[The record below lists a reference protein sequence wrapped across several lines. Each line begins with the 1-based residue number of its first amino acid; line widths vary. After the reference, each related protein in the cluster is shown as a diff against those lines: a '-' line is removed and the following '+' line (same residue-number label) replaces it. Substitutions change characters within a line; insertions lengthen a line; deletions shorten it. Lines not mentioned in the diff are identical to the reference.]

1 MSDALIGKQLN
12 NFRIERLLGRG
23 GMAQVYYG
31 TDVGL
36 NRPVAIKVIDE
47 RWREDE
53 QFTARF
59 ISEAQTIATWRHD
72 NIIQVYYAGNEDDL
86 YYFVM
91 EYIDGEDLTDYMYI
105 RHHKGELIPYENV
118 ISILQAT
125 ASGLDY
131 AHSKGVIHR
140 DVKPS
145 NIMMGSDNRVV
156 LMDFGLALD
165 IQKGTIGESF
175 GTPHYIAPEQAQDA
189 STAVAQSDQYA
200 LGVIAYELLTGQVP
214 FDNPSAMNVAIM
226 HMTEVPPNPS
236 TINPKLTADV
246 EHVLLKVLSKKS
258 GQRFPSCQAFIETLE
273 HAIAG
278 RPTLIDDVSP
288 SEIDKIL
295 ITPPTINPIET
306 LVDST
311 PSNEVR
317 KDQPPAQTTQPSNTR
332 RTPLALIAVG
342 VCAIIAIGILVALGG
357 NNSSDAEPTA
367 TIIAQVIDIVT
378 ETPIATDDPPLAVD
392 QPTITSIP
400 ATETILPPNTD
411 SPPTTTELPTQT
423 DSPATSTELPTNIII
438 PASPTDIATDT
449 AVPAT
454 VIPITDLPVAVPTVA
469 YPNGSPIILYYN
481 DSSFYVWNPT
491 SGRIQT
497 ASFKFEALDNDG
509 NTLSHEFDGTRWT
522 QFYSFLDG
530 GNCVAIEMTAGDH
543 LKPSECSNYNSVVNS
558 TSDSDLIFW
567 TGQSRISGFRVSWQD
582 EEVARCDTI
591 AGECRFNIP

>member
-1 MSDALIGKQLN
+1 MSDALLGKQLN

-31 TDVGL
+31 TDIGL
-36 NRPVAIKVIDE
+36 NRPVAVKVIDE

-72 NIIQVYYAGNEDDL
+72 NIIQVYYAGNEDDI

-91 EYIDGEDLTDYMYI
+91 EYIDGEDLTDYMYL
-105 RHHKGELIPYENV
+105 RHHKGELIPYEKV
-118 ISILQAT
+118 ISILRAT

-145 NIMMGSDNRVV
+145 NIMMGIDNRVV

-165 IQKGTIGESF
+165 VQKGTIGESF

-200 LGVIAYELLTGQVP
+200 LGVIAYEMLTGQVP

-226 HMTEVPPNPS
+226 HMTDVPPNPS
-236 TINPKLTADV
+236 TINPNLTTDV
-246 EHVLLKVLSKKS
+246 EHVLLKVLSKQPS
-258 GQRFPSCQAFIETLE
+258 QRFPSCQAFIETLE

-288 SEIDKIL
+288 AQIDKIL
-295 ITPPTINPIET
+295 IKPPTINPVET
-306 LVDST
+306 LVDNQT
-311 PSNEVR
+311 PNEIR
-317 KDQPPAQTTQPSNTR
+317 TAQRPTEATQPSTKNR
-332 RTPLALIAVG
+332 PPILLIAIAVL
-342 VCAIIAIGILVALGG
+342 AIIAIGILVALGG
-357 NNSSDAEPTA
+357 NNPPEIETDEQST
-367 TIIAQVIDIVT
+367 VT
-378 ETPIATDDPPLAVD
+378 D
-392 QPTITSIP
+392 QPTLTSIPITATTLPQNTDIPATATDLPTPTDIPATPTDLPTNTSIP
-400 ATETILPPNTD
+400 ATAIPTLTD
-411 SPPTTTELPTQT
+411 MPVLSAPTL
-423 DSPATSTELPTNIII
+423 
-438 PASPTDIATDT
+438 
-449 AVPAT
+449 
-454 VIPITDLPVAVPTVA
+454 A

-481 DSSFYVWNPT
+481 DSSFYIWNPT
-491 SGRIQT
+491 SDRIR
-497 ASFKFEALDNDG
+497 SGDFKFEAIDSNG
-509 NTLSHEFDGTRWT
+509 NPLSSAFDGTRWT

-530 GNCVAIEMTAGDH
+530 GNCVAIEMTAGDY
-543 LKPSECSNYNSVVNS
+543 LKPSECGNYNSIVND

-567 TGQSRISGFRVSWQD
+567 TGQPQIRGFRVLWQD
-582 EEVARCDTI
+582 EEVARCESSL
-591 AGECRFNIP
+591 GECRFNIP

>member
-23 GMAQVYYG
+23 GMAQVYFG

-59 ISEAQTIATWRHD
+59 ISEAQTIAKWRHD

-118 ISILQAT
+118 ISILRAT

-189 STAVAQSDQYA
+189 STAVSQSDQYA
-200 LGVIAYELLTGQVP
+200 LGVIAYEMLTGQVP

-226 HMTEVPPNPS
+226 HMTEIPPKPS
-236 TINPKLTADV
+236 SINPKLTPDV
-246 EHVLLKVLSKKS
+246 EHVLLKVLSKQAN
-258 GQRFPSCQAFIETLE
+258 QRFPSCQAFIETLE

-288 SEIDKIL
+288 AQIDKIL
-295 ITPPTINPIET
+295 IKPPTINPVET
-306 LVDST
+306 LVDSQA
-311 PSNEVR
+311 PNEVR
-317 KDQPPAQTTQPSNTR
+317 TVHHPAEATQPSNKR
-332 RTPLALIAVG
+332 RIPLTLIGVAVF
-342 VCAIIAIGILVALGG
+342 AIVTMGILFVLVGS
-357 NNSSDAEPTA
+357 NPSEVEPTA
-367 TIIAQVIDIVT
+367 TIAAQVIDIDT
-378 ETPIATDDPPLAVD
+378 AIPTATD
-392 QPTITSIP
+392 QPTITP
-400 ATETILPPNTD
+400 NPPTETTIPQNTQE
-411 SPPTTTELPTQT
+411 PATTTELPTQT
-423 DSPATSTELPTNIII
+423 DV
-438 PASPTDIATDT
+438 PASPTDSPTSTSI
-449 AVPAT
+449 PAT
-454 VIPITDLPVAVPTVA
+454 PINVATSTLILPTEIPTMTDMPVALAPTLA
-469 YPNGSPIILYYN
+469 YPNGSPIVLYYN
-481 DSSFYVWNPT
+481 DSSFYIWNPT
-491 SGRIQT
+491 SDRVRSGD
-497 ASFKFEALDNDG
+497 FKFEALDSNE
-509 NTLSHEFDGTRWT
+509 NRLPYQFDGMRWT

-530 GNCVAIEMTAGDH
+530 GNCVALEMTAGNH
-543 LKPSECSNYNSVVNS
+543 LKPSECGNYNSVVNA
-558 TSDSDLIFW
+558 TSDSELIFW
-567 TGQSRISGFRVSWQD
+567 TGQSSIRGFRVLWLD
-582 EEVARCDTI
+582 DEVARCDI
-591 AGECRFNIP
+591 SVGDCRFNIP

>member
-23 GMAQVYYG
+23 GMAQVYFG
-31 TDVGL
+31 TDIGL

-72 NIIQVYYAGNEDDL
+72 NIIQVYYAGHEDDL

-91 EYIDGEDLTDYMYI
+91 EYIDGEDLTDYMYL
-105 RHHKGELIPYENV
+105 RHHQGKLIHYDNV
-118 ISILQAT
+118 ISILRAT

-165 IQKGTIGESF
+165 VQKGTIGESF

-200 LGVIAYELLTGQVP
+200 LGVIAYEMLTGQVP

-226 HMTEVPPNPS
+226 HMTDVPPKPS
-236 TINPKLTADV
+236 TINPNLTSDV
-246 EHVLLKVLSKKS
+246 EQVLLKVLSKQAS
-258 GQRFPSCQAFIETLE
+258 QRFPSCQAFVETLE

-278 RPTLIDDVSP
+278 RPTLIEDVSP
-288 SEIDKIL
+288 AQIDKIL
-295 ITPPTINPIET
+295 INPPTINPVET
-306 LVDST
+306 LVDS
-311 PSNEVR
+311 
-317 KDQPPAQTTQPSNTR
+317 QPPNDMRTNEHPAEATQPSNKSRSPVT
-332 RTPLALIAVG
+332 LIVVAVF
-342 VCAIIAIGILVALGG
+342 AIVAIGILIVF
-357 NNSSDAEPTA
+357 SSNTASGIEPTA
-367 TIIAQVIDIVT
+367 TTVAQVIDI
-378 ETPIATDDPPLAVD
+378 ETATPSATD
-392 QPTITSIP
+392 QPTHTSIP
-400 ATETILPPNTD
+400 PTETTLPQNTD
-411 SPPTTTELPTQT
+411 EPPATDLPTQT
-423 DSPATSTELPTNIII
+423 DAPATPTDLPTHTSI
-438 PASPTDIATDT
+438 PASPTEVATNTTIA
-449 AVPAT
+449 PT
-454 VIPITDLPVAVPTVA
+454 VIPTMTDMPVSSAPTLA
-469 YPNGSPIILYYN
+469 YPNGSPIVLYYN
-481 DSSFYVWNPT
+481 DSSFYIWNPT
-491 SGRIQT
+491 SDRVRSGD
-497 ASFKFEALDNDG
+497 FKFEALDSNG
-509 NTLSHEFDGTRWT
+509 NRLSYQFDGARWT

-530 GNCVAIEMTAGDH
+530 GNCVAIEMTTGNH
-543 LKPSECSNYNSVVNS
+543 LKPSECGNYNSVVNA

-567 TGQSRISGFRVSWQD
+567 TGQSVIRAFRVLWL
-582 EEVARCDTI
+582 ELEVALCDI
-591 AGECRFNIP
+591 SIGDCRFNIP